1 MKPGNIA
8 VILIV
13 ALIAGA
19 FLGWAV
25 AAFLLDQGNTGQST
39 GTGIGCGVGLLAGI
53 VVVLLNR
60 KA

>member
-1 MKPGNIA
+1 MKPGNTA

-25 AAFLLDQGNTGQST
+25 AALLLGQGAAGQST

-53 VVVLLNR
+53 VVALLTR